1 MQSTSGRSDTE
12 CLAKISRNLESCTR
26 CTLYKTATR
35 TVPGK
40 LIGNPNTVRVMFI
53 GEGPGADEDRTG
65 MPFVGRAGQLLQ
77 EVLVDIGLT
86 NNIYIT
92 NVVKHRPP
100 NNRKP
105 TIEEMSHCANEALIR
120 EIELLMP
127 KQIVCLGRSPSEYM
141 MTLADGGR
149 GITKSGSLR
158 GLNFSII
165 HDDGWSI
172 PVLCTW
178 HPAFILRR
186 PDKKHELKED
196 LRLLIS

>member
-1 MQSTSGRSDTE
+1 MQLISGKSDTE
-12 CLAKISRNLESCTR
+12 CLANISRRLESCTR

-35 TVPGK
+35 IVPGK

-65 MPFVGRAGQLLQ
+65 LPFVGRAGQLLQ
-77 EVLVDIGLT
+77 RILNDIGLID
-86 NNIYIT
+86 NIYIT
-92 NVVKHRPP
+92 NIMKHRPP

-105 TIEEMSHCANEALIR
+105 TIEEMDHCANEALIR
-120 EIELLMP
+120 EIETLRP
-127 KQIVCLGRSPSEYM
+127 KKIVCLGRSPAEYM

-149 GITKSGSLR
+149 GIQKAGSLR
-158 GLNFSII
+158 GLKFNIT

-186 PDKKHELKED
+186 PEKRHELEED
-196 LRLLIS
+196 LNLLIT